1 VTWAWGLFG
10 LYAVATALLAWRGSK
25 DAGTASGFA
34 LGSGTLSPWVAGITL
49 GACLASSATFV
60 IVPGFVHAEG
70 LPALIGFTLPFVGGI
85 AAGLILLSG
94 PFQRVGKRVRA
105 LTVPHWLGARY
116 ESPRLRQLF
125 AGLNVLNL
133 AYLVLIVVGCSY
145 VMNAALGVPYRA
157 AVIGITAFVFGYTA
171 FGGATAHA
179 FTNTLQ
185 GAVMLGVALLIAGST
200 AKHWPETAQSLLGSG
215 WTAPDSVLFSSWWE
229 VWIIPAIMGF
239 ALTTQPHLLSK
250 ALYVA
255 DRRALRKTVAIALVC
270 FLVFN
275 GVLLAGAASRV
286 VLPAGL
292 AQDQVMAQYLIQAF
306 EWAPL
311 SAFVTVA
318 ILAASMSTLDGL
330 LVAMAASVGG
340 DLFPKRASARLNRLV
355 LAGLA
360 VATVAIAWSPP
371 ELVLLLGQVGVYG
384 LVAASAGPLLAGL
397 FRQGPL
403 QAWPAF
409 VSAIGALVVH
419 FGSGLFIDNPGVTA
433 ALGLAVGVPVALLGP
448 AKHAATVPDALAA
461 K

>member
-1 VTWAWGLFG
+1 
-10 LYAVATALLAWRGSK
+10 
-25 DAGTASGFA
+25 
-34 LGSGTLSPWVAGITL
+34 
-49 GACLASSATFV
+49 
-60 IVPGFVHAEG
+60 
-70 LPALIGFTLPFVGGI
+70 
-85 AAGLILLSG
+85 
-94 PFQRVGKRVRA
+94 
-105 LTVPHWLGARY
+105 
-116 ESPRLRQLF
+116 
-125 AGLNVLNL
+125 
-133 AYLVLIVVGCSY
+133 
-145 VMNAALGVPYRA
+145 
-157 AVIGITAFVFGYTA
+157 
-171 FGGATAHA
+171 
-179 FTNTLQ
+179 
-185 GAVMLGVALLIAGST
+185 
-200 AKHWPETAQSLLGSG
+200 
-215 WTAPDSVLFSSWWE
+215 
-229 VWIIPAIMGF
+229 MGF